1 MRHPVT
7 FGSKV
12 PEWPVLSTLRIFL
25 IQATISWLDGFAGLS
40 RLITPYLRCSSRGL
54 WVGVWPALIG
64 VKWYERTN
72 NLSKFYEG

>member
-40 RLITPYLRCSSRGL
+40 RLIAPYLRCSSRGL